1 MSQNIRT
8 NCLNFSSL
16 LIFMLFFQ
24 VVSLGQSN
32 KAKAPEPPD
41 PLIEQGKKIYGGVA
55 VMAIKDGKTIY
66 QKESTDFTINTQ
78 ENIGVASSWFTAALV
93 MYMVDQGK
101 IKLDDKVGKYLP
113 IYDKYAKK
121 YLTIRHCLEHTTGLE
136 VEKGGIQ
143 KVFQKTK
150 FASLEEEVDAFASK
164 REIVANPGEQYYYS
178 NIGLNIAARVLEVV
192 SKKSFDRLATEKLF
206 RPLTMKKTSFA
217 NETTVNPTS
226 GAVSTAADYC
236 KFLAMLLNKG
246 SYNGKQVLSE
256 NAVATLLSIQSNS
269 AKLVYNP
276 RGVESS
282 GHAFGSWV
290 DDKVFYTP
298 GFQGSY
304 VYLDTCRK
312 YVAAIIVKSNPKEEK
327 LDYYRQVKDT
337 IDPLAGSCQ

>member
-16 LIFMLFFQ
+16 LAFLLLFQ
-24 VVSLGQSN
+24 VFSFGQ
-32 KAKAPEPPD
+32 AAAPD
-41 PLIEQGKKIYGGVA
+41 ALVEQGKKIYGALA
-55 VMAIKDGKTIY
+55 VLATKDGKPIY
-66 QKESTDFTINTQ
+66 QKEVGDYTINTQ
-78 ENIGVASSWFTAALV
+78 EKIGVASSWFTAALV

-113 IYDKYAKK
+113 IYDKYAKS
-121 YLTIRHCLEHTTGLE
+121 YLTIRHCLNNTTGLE

-143 KVFQKTK
+143 KIFQKTK

-226 GAVSTAADYC
+226 GAISTAADYC
-236 KFLAMLLNKG
+236 KFLSMLLNKG
-246 SYNGKQVLSE
+246 TYNGKQVLSE
-256 NAVATLLSIQSNS
+256 KSVATLLSIQQTS
-269 AKLVYNP
+269 AKPVYNP
-276 RGVESS
+276 KGVENSA
-282 GHAFGSWV
+282 HAFGSWV
-290 DDKVFYTP
+290 DDKVFYVP

-304 VYLDTCRK
+304 VYLDTCRN
-312 YVAAIIVKSNPKEEK
+312 YAAAIIVKSNPKEEK
-327 LDYYRQVKDT
+327 LEFYKQLEAA
-337 IDPLAGSCQ
+337 IDPLAGSCR